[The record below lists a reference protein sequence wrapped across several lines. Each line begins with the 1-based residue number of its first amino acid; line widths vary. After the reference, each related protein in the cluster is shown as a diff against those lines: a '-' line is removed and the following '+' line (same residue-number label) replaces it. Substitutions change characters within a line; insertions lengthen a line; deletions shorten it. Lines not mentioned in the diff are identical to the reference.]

1 VSEASETTPLAAPGE
16 TPAPTGTGSAPPEAA
31 APPASSR
38 AARLWREFRQL
49 AVIAVVILTCRS
61 VLADWY
67 QVPTGS
73 MKPTILEGDRV
84 FVLKCAYQLRVPF
97 TSVQLFTSGAPKRG
111 DVIVLRNPSGEST
124 PLVKRVVGLPG
135 DVVEL
140 RNETLYVN
148 GFAQALVDPPRP
160 DPLEISAMV
169 GVEIL
174 GETEHPVRFEPER
187 PAMRWFGPVRVPEGH
202 VFVMGDNRDDSLD
215 GRVFGSRPTRD
226 LLGKAVGILWSWN
239 PDVWKGPR
247 WKRFGRSL
255 PTTPDGHPPAEP
267 ARKRESG

>member
-1 VSEASETTPLAAPGE
+1 VSEETETAALPG
-16 TPAPTGTGSAPPEAA
+16 PPEAA
-31 APPASSR
+31 LPGAPAPVAQAAAPPTPSR
-38 AARLWREFRQL
+38 ASRLWREFRQL

-84 FVLKCAYQLRVPF
+84 FVWKCAYQLRVPF
-97 TSVQLFTSGAPKRG
+97 TSVKLFTSGDPRRG

-148 GFAQALVDPPRP
+148 GVPQPLVDPPRP
-160 DPLEISAMV
+160 DPLEISAVV
-169 GVEIL
+169 GVEML
-174 GETEHPVRFEPER
+174 GDKEHAVRFEPER

-215 GRVFGSRPTRD
+215 GRVFGSRPTKD

-247 WKRFGRSL
+247 WKRFGRPL
-255 PTTPDGHPPAEP
+255 PITPDGEPLPPPSE
-267 ARKRESG
+267 KRGSG